1 MIPGFDRAEVEWEN
15 VPDPPRAWKAG
26 YDTVARSAAIG
37 ELLDG
42 IKAVREIYE
51 SYEHSPA
58 KEEARLWRELG
69 GMWSDLLKWQDV
81 LEQEQEQANRDWKRE
96 EGIDGNQI

>member
-1 MIPGFDRAEVEWEN
+1 MIQGFDRAQTAWES
-15 VPDPPRAWKAG
+15 VPEPPRAWKAG
-26 YDTVARSAAIG
+26 YDTIARSAAIG

-42 IKAVREIYE
+42 IKELRATYE

-81 LEQEQEQANRDWKRE
+81 LEQEQEQATNDWKRE
-96 EGIDGNQI
+96 EGID